1 MNARNLAIGAGGL
14 AALYFLTRP
23 RQTGSVPTFIKDGK
37 KYYGSSPSM
46 IGLNAQPSLAG
57 FHPTAEATFSTWTLV
72 EMGEGVNARV
82 IRIAPISEW
91 KAGKRQEYIRDNL
104 GGDPYAGIPFTDAYD
119 SRLPVKRLVGADD
132 LAVLTE
138 ALSAI
143 YAMESQR
150 TGQSPVV
157 APLVITT
164 PNPLEGIPSEIA
176 VPEYDWTG
184 DDPR

>member
-1 MNARNLAIGAGGL
+1 MISRNLAIGAGGL

-23 RQTGSVPTFIKDGK
+23 RQTGSVPTFTKGGRT
-37 KYYGSSPSM
+37 YYGSSPSM

-57 FHPTAEATFSTWTLV
+57 FHPSAEATFSTWALV
-72 EMGEGVNARV
+72 GGGPTARV
-82 IRIAPISEW
+82 IRIAPISES
-91 KAGKRQEYIRDNL
+91 KSGKRQEYIRDNL
-104 GGDPYAGIPFTDAYD
+104 GGDPYAGIPFTNAYD

-157 APLVITT
+157 SPLVITT
-164 PNPLEGIPSEIA
+164 PDPLEGIPPEIA
-176 VPEYDWTG
+176 VPEYEWTG

>member
-1 MNARNLAIGAGGL
+1 
-14 AALYFLTRP
+14 
-23 RQTGSVPTFIKDGK
+23 
-37 KYYGSSPSM
+37 M
-46 IGLNAQPSLAG
+46 IGFNAQPSLAG
-57 FHPTAEATFSTWTLV
+57 FHPTAKATFSTWSLV
-72 EMGEGVNARV
+72 GGGPTARI

-104 GGDPYAGIPFTDAYD
+104 GGDPYAGIPFTDEYD
-119 SRLPVKRLVGADD
+119 SRLPVKRLVITGSKGADD

-157 APLVITT
+157 APLVVTT
-164 PNPLEGIPSEIA
+164 PNPLEGIPPEIA
-176 VPEYDWTG
+176 VPEYEWTG

>member
-1 MNARNLAIGAGGL
+1 MNGRNLAIGAGGL

-23 RQTGSVPTFIKDGK
+23 RETGSVPTFTKGGRT
-37 KYYGSSPSM
+37 YYGSSPSM

-57 FHPTAEATFSTWTLV
+57 FHPSAEATFSTWALV
-72 EMGEGVNARV
+72 GGGPTARV
-82 IRIAPISEW
+82 IRIAPISES

-164 PNPLEGIPSEIA
+164 PDPLEGIPPEIA
-176 VPEYDWTG
+176 VPEYEWTG